1 MQKIILDTDIGS
13 EMTDAATLCIAA
25 TATELD
31 LLAVTTV
38 THDTIFRATTAKHFL
53 SLLNKD
59 IPVAA
64 GAGSQGAHTWE
75 KAIIFPNGYEPA
87 SLDGRLAEQVI
98 VDVVNQYPGEVILLG
113 IGTLTNIAKALELDP
128 MLSRKT
134 KELLLMG
141 GMIEAPTVKG
151 KQVPRGFEYNFCNDN
166 TAATSVVSAGFNLT
180 ILPGDVTFHE
190 NDPWTDEQVQSI
202 AEMKHPAVGLLSR
215 LQQASMKVV
224 REGLA
229 HNNMPQEFAQYWIND
244 ELLVAYVLN
253 PKLYKTRT
261 VHISWRLEGKY
272 PIINFAENGYP
283 AKIITE
289 VNYRAVKEFILKKLS
304 DL

>member
-141 GMIEAPTVKG
+141 G
-151 KQVPRGFEYNFCNDN
+151 
-166 TAATSVVSAGFNLT
+166 
-180 ILPGDVTFHE
+180 
-190 NDPWTDEQVQSI
+190 
-202 AEMKHPAVGLLSR
+202 
-215 LQQASMKVV
+215 
-224 REGLA
+224 
-229 HNNMPQEFAQYWIND
+229 
-244 ELLVAYVLN
+244 
-253 PKLYKTRT
+253 
-261 VHISWRLEGKY
+261 
-272 PIINFAENGYP
+272 
-283 AKIITE
+283 
-289 VNYRAVKEFILKKLS
+289 
-304 DL
+304 